1 MTGALQAT
9 MAKLLAKHQSYRQAH
24 CPQQKNKLKRIENHK
39 LTGISVPIIE
49 YNRIHIKND
58 PRRRQRKRNMKVFVI
73 IV

>member
-39 LTGISVPIIE
+39 LTGISVPITKFISKM
-49 YNRIHIKND
+49 IQDVDK
-58 PRRRQRKRNMKVFVI
+58 RKRNMKVFVI

>member
-39 LTGISVPIIE
+39 LTGISVPIIKFISKMIQDE
-49 YNRIHIKND
+49 DK
-58 PRRRQRKRNMKVFVI
+58 RKRNMKVFVI

>member
-24 CPQQKNKLKRIENHK
+24 CPQKKNKLKRIETHK
-39 LTGISVPIIE
+39 LTGISVPIIKF
-49 YNRIHIKND
+49 ISKKIQDVDK
-58 PRRRQRKRNMKVFVI
+58 RKSNMNVFVI